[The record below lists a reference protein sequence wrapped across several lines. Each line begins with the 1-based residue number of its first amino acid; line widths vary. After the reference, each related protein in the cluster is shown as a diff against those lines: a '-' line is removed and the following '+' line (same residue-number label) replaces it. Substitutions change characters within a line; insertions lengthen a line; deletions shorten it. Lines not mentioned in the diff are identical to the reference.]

1 MTELIIEWLIK
12 SLVLLG
18 ILLTGFAYLT
28 FLERKVMSWI
38 QLRVGPNRAGP
49 WGLLQPA
56 ADGLKMI
63 LKEDIIPTDATK
75 WLYIAAPAIAVIP
88 ALMSFIVIPY
98 GSVLPAGS
106 RLNPFGRDITLHV
119 TQINIAIIY
128 LFAITSLGVYGIVL
142 AGWSSNNKYSLM
154 GGLRSSAQM
163 ISYELALGLSIV
175 GVLLCVGTLDLVQIV
190 QEQATQS
197 WGIFLL
203 KYLTFPVFFIAAL
216 AEANRTPF
224 DLPEADSELVA
235 GYHTEYSSMK
245 FALFQMA
252 EYMNLIT
259 SVSLMVTLYFGGWR
273 GIFGLFMDF
282 ADNHPLAGPIFFA
295 IKVLVIIFV
304 VMWIR
309 FTVPRFRY
317 DQLMKFGWKVMLPI
331 ALLNIV
337 IIGTALMFMS

>member
-12 SLVLLG
+12 SLLLLG

-63 LKEDIIPTDATK
+63 LKEDIIPTEATK

-98 GSVLPAGS
+98 GSVLPATS
-106 RLNPFGRDITLHV
+106 KLNPLGRDITLHV
-119 TQINIAIIY
+119 TEINIAIIY
-128 LFAITSLGVYGIVL
+128 LFALTSLGVYGIAL
-142 AGWSSNNKYSLM
+142 AGWASNNKYSLM

-175 GVLLCVGTLDLVQIV
+175 GVLLCVGTLDLTKIV
-190 QEQATQS
+190 QQQATQG

-245 FALFQMA
+245 FALFQM
-252 EYMNLIT
+252 
-259 SVSLMVTLYFGGWR
+259 
-273 GIFGLFMDF
+273 
-282 ADNHPLAGPIFFA
+282 
-295 IKVLVIIFV
+295 
-304 VMWIR
+304 
-309 FTVPRFRY
+309 
-317 DQLMKFGWKVMLPI
+317 
-331 ALLNIV
+331 
-337 IIGTALMFMS
+337 

>member
-1 MTELIIEWLIK
+1 MTTDLLIEWLIK
-12 SLVLLG
+12 IVVMVFVLL
-18 ILLTGFAYLT
+18 TAVAYLT

-63 LKEDIIPTDATK
+63 LKEDIIPLEANK

-98 GSVLPAGS
+98 GSLIPAAS
-106 RLNPFGRDITLHV
+106 ALNPLGRDISLHV
-119 TQINIAIIY
+119 TEVNVALLYI
-128 LFAITSLGVYGIVL
+128 FALTSLGVYGFAI
-142 AGWSSNNKYSLM
+142 AGWASNNKYSLM

-175 GVLLCVGTLDLVQIV
+175 GVLLCSGTLDLARIV
-190 QEQATQS
+190 ELQS
-197 WGIFLL
+197 ERGLWNIVLQPLG
-203 KYLTFPVFFIAAL
+203 FPIFFISAL
-216 AEANRTPF
+216 AECNRTPF

-245 FALFQMA
+245 FVMFQMA
-252 EYMNLIT
+252 EYLNLIT
-259 SVSLMVTLYFGGWR
+259 STSLSVTLYLGGWSGPFVKDYPLL
-273 GIFGLFMDF
+273 GIFYF
-282 ADNHPLAGPIFFA
+282 AL
-295 IKVLVIIFV
+295 KVLILIFII
-304 VMWIR
+304 MWIR

-317 DQLMKFGWKVMLPI
+317 DQLMRFGWKVLLPL
-331 ALLNIV
+331 ALINV
-337 IIGTALMFMS
+337 ILTGTVILLMS

>member
-273 GIFGLFMDF
+273 GFGVSSF
-282 ADNHPLAGPIFFA
+282 PLLGPLWFA

>member
-12 SLVLLG
+12 SLLLLG

-63 LKEDIIPTDATK
+63 LKEDIIPTEATK

-98 GSVLPAGS
+98 GSVLPATS
-106 RLNPFGRDITLHV
+106 KLNPLGRDITLHV
-119 TQINIAIIY
+119 TEINIAIIY
-128 LFAITSLGVYGIVL
+128 LFALTSLGVYGIAL
-142 AGWSSNNKYSLM
+142 AGWASNNKYSLM

-175 GVLLCVGTLDLVQIV
+175 GVLLCVGTLDLVKIV
-190 QEQATQS
+190 EQQANQS

-273 GIFGLFMDF
+273 FFGLTDQY
-282 ADNHPLAGPIFFA
+282 PLLGPLFFA
-295 IKVLVIIFV
+295 VKVLIIIFV

-317 DQLMKFGWKVMLPI
+317 DQLMKLGWKVMLPI

>member
-1 MTELIIEWLIK
+1 MTELLIEWVIK
-12 SLVLLG
+12 SAVLLG

-63 LKEDIIPTDATK
+63 LKEDIIPTDVTK

-98 GSVLPAGS
+98 GSVIPADS
-106 RLNPFGRDITLHV
+106 ALNPLGRPITLHV
-119 TQINIAIIY
+119 TEINIAIVY
-128 LFAITSLGVYGIVL
+128 LFALTSLGVYGIAL
-142 AGWSSNNKYSLM
+142 AGWASNNKYSLM
-154 GGLRSSAQM
+154 GGLRASAQM
-163 ISYELALGLSIV
+163 VSYELALGLSIV
-175 GVLLCVGTLDLVQIV
+175 GVLLCTGTLNLARIV
-190 QEQATQS
+190 EQQPNES
-197 WGIFLL
+197 WAVFLL
-203 KYLTFPVFFIAAL
+203 KYLTLPIFFIAAL

-235 GYHTEYSSMK
+235 GYHIEYSSMK

-273 GIFGLFMDF
+273 GPGVESI
-282 ADNHPLAGPIFFA
+282 PLLGPVYFA
-295 IKVLVIIFV
+295 IKALIIIFV

-317 DQLMKFGWKVMLPI
+317 DQLMKLGWKVLLPL

-337 IIGTALMFMS
+337 IIGTALLFINQ

>member
-1 MTELIIEWLIK
+1 MIELLIEWGIK
-12 SLVLLG
+12 IAVLLG

-63 LKEDIIPTDATK
+63 LKEDIIPTEVTK

-98 GSVLPAGS
+98 GSVIPADS
-106 RLNPFGRDITLHV
+106 PINPLGRPITLHV
-119 TQINIAIIY
+119 TDFNIAIIY
-128 LFAITSLGVYGIVL
+128 MFALTSLGVYGIAL

-175 GVLLCVGTLDLVQIV
+175 GVLLCTGSLDLTKIV
-190 QEQATQS
+190 NQQPDQS
-197 WGIFLL
+197 WGVFLL
-203 KYLTFPVFFIAAL
+203 KYLTFPIFFIAAL

-259 SVSLMVTLYFGGWR
+259 SVSLMVVLYFGAWR
-273 GIFGLFMDF
+273 GPGASRFWIL
-282 ADNHPLAGPIFFA
+282 GPVYFA
-295 IKVLVIIFV
+295 IKVLIIIFV

-317 DQLMKFGWKVMLPI
+317 DQLMKFGWKVLLPL

-337 IIGTALMFMS
+337 IIGTVLMFIS

>member
-12 SLVLLG
+12 SLLLLG

-63 LKEDIIPTDATK
+63 LKEDIIPTEATK

-98 GSVLPAGS
+98 GSVLPATS
-106 RLNPFGRDITLHV
+106 KLNPLGRDITLHV
-119 TQINIAIIY
+119 TEINIAIIY
-128 LFAITSLGVYGIVL
+128 LFALTSLGVYGIAL
-142 AGWSSNNKYSLM
+142 AGWASNNKYSLM

-175 GVLLCVGTLDLVQIV
+175 GVLLCVGTLDLVKIV
-190 QEQATQS
+190 EQQANQS

-273 GIFGLFMDF
+273 FFGLTDQY
-282 ADNHPLAGPIFFA
+282 PLLGPLFFA
-295 IKVLVIIFV
+295 VKVLVIIFV

-317 DQLMKFGWKVMLPI
+317 DQLMKLGWKVMLPI